1 MKGED
6 FMQTWM
12 IMMGIQLVIFIICAV
27 WVILWMSKDHDEYDA
42 ALKQIEERNLAKKT
56 NS

>member
-1 MKGED
+1 
-6 FMQTWM
+6 MQTWM